1 MNIDTIIQWRFH
13 SRRLPGKILL
23 PLDKNQTSLD
33 ILIKNL
39 KLIKEIDRIILAVP
53 NDDYSSTFK
62 KISKRHN
69 IHIYA
74 PKCKTENVLKRFYLT
89 SKKFNSKN
97 IIRITSDCPF
107 INIHMVRKMI
117 NFYKKND
124 INFLTNNKPRRV
136 PHGFDCEI
144 FSIKLLKKTYLNA
157 KSSFDKEHVTQ
168 WIYKNYFTNKNNII
182 LLKKN
187 SSNIRITLDTFNDYI
202 KFIKNINILKKISK
216 SKDFIKFLKLLK

>member
-1 MNIDTIIQWRFH
+1 MNFDTIIQCRFH
-13 SRRLPGKILL
+13 STRLPGKILL

-107 INIHMVRKMI
+107 INIHMVRQMI

-168 WIYKNYFTNKNNII
+168 WIYKNYFKNKNNII

-216 SKDFIKFLKLLK
+216 SKDFIKFLKILK